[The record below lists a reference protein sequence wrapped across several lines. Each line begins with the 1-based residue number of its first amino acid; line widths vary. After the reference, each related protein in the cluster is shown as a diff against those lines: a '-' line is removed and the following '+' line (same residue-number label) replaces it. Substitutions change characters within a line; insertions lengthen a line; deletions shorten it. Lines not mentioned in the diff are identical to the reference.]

1 MPASSSPPNA
11 VVTSRLVLRAGW
23 GADES
28 LRFDAAGAERWPRAE
43 TIVRRIVLHHT
54 LSPNGEP
61 DALARVRAIYA
72 FHAVARG
79 WGDMGYHLLIDAAG
93 TVYEGRAGSA
103 RAFDGGPVA
112 VGAHVRGHNGGA
124 LGIGLIGTF
133 TDRPPAP
140 RMRVALVSVLRRLS
154 AALGID
160 PLGTV
165 EEGTVPAICAHRDL
179 APTSCPGDACYTAL
193 AGLRRA
199 VAAELRAPVGVAS

>member
-1 MPASSSPPNA
+1 MPAGSAPRPP
-11 VVTSRLVLRAGW
+11 SRLVLRTAW

-28 LRFDAAGAERWPRAE
+28 LRFDADGAERWPRSD

-54 LSPNGEP
+54 LSPNG
-61 DALARVRAIYA
+61 DRDSAARVRAIYA

-112 VGAHVRGHNGGA
+112 VGGHVRGHNGGA
-124 LGIGLIGTF
+124 FGIGLIGTF
-133 TDRPPAP
+133 TERPPPP
-140 RMRVALVSVLRRLS
+140 RMRAALVAVLGRLS
-154 AALGID
+154 SALGID
-160 PLGTV
+160 PLDTV
-165 EEGTVPAICAHRDL
+165 EGGVPAICAHRDL
-179 APTSCPGDACYTAL
+179 APTSCPGDACYAGL

-199 VAAELRAPVGVAS
+199 VAAELREPAGVAS